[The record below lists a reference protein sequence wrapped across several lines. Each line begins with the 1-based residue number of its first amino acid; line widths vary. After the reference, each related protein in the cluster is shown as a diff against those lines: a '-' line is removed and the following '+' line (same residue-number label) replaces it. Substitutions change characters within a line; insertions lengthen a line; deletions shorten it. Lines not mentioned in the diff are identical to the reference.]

1 MTSFL
6 AILAHFEL
14 VDLDV
19 WSMQY
24 SFIFVIVSVCIIA
37 FHFGSLLNH
46 ILTFKEQRAK
56 SDKKLLFSNVHK
68 IEGLR
73 KWWHIFVKHIK

>member
-46 ILTFKEQRAK
+46 ILTFKEQKA
-56 SDKKLLFSNVHK
+56 KLLFFNVHK
-68 IEGLR
+68 IEELR